1 MTNVDKP
8 TLLEQIADDERAL
21 FALLKDRAVHAARGV
36 VLEHSIDALHE
47 SIDKK
52 RAALRRIENAADIVS
67 RRTAGNRRQQQ
78 RRTQ

>member
-1 MTNVDKP
+1 MTNIDKP

-21 FALLKDRAVHAARGV
+21 FALLKDRAVHASRGV

-52 RAALRRIENAADIVS
+52 RAALRRSENAADVVARRSADARRLS
-67 RRTAGNRRQQQ
+67 RKGRS
-78 RRTQ
+78 